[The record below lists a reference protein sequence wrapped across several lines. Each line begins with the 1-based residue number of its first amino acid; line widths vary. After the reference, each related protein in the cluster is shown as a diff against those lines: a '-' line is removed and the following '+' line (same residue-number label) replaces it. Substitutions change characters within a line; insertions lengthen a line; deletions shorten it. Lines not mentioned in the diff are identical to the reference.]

1 MTNGSCKT
9 IWSQTCCPALETSSR
24 NKRYASTSSA
34 GAPLGSGSRARVEKY
49 EILRENFI
57 NAAARSCCVHE
68 MGRLTGR
75 TFYLFKFLQTTVKR
89 SPLCSTRD
97 ESSMKIPSSFLENR
111 VSSKR
116 VSPNLK
122 FACKISN
129 RFRALTCT
137 VRGNRRSFRVCP
149 KVEVTTRIKEVS
161 PCSLYK
167 VCSYFLDLLSGAF
180 AKRKLTLP
188 EIAWL

>member
-97 ESSMKIPSSFLENR
+97 ESSMKILSSFLENR

-137 VRGNRRSFRVCP
+137 VRGNRRSFRVRLLEGRSYDAD
-149 KVEVTTRIKEVS
+149 KGSFAVLVVQ
-161 PCSLYK
+161 SLF
-167 VCSYFLDLLSGAF
+167 VFS
-180 AKRKLTLP
+180 
-188 EIAWL
+188 